1 MQTIYISVYIQH
13 DQDQVE
19 MREVVNSRSVEMVRA
34 AMREGEV
41 NFNLANTLTFLV
53 SCTGDA
59 R

>member
-19 MREVVNSRSVEMVRA
+19 MREAVNSRSVEMVRA

-41 NFNLANTLTFLV
+41 NFNLANTLIFF
-53 SCTGDA
+53 
-59 R
+59 

>member
-19 MREVVNSRSVEMVRA
+19 MREAVNSRSVEMVRA

-41 NFNLANTLTFLV
+41 NFNFANTLIFLV